1 MNQEIGTSRQV
12 NNEPYKEFVSI
23 KESLITQFGAS
34 NALLDQLSQ
43 DYENKMRS
51 NNITS
56 QEIVEEIEAKLV
68 SKLTLSIKLID
79 MCLTQVIANH
89 IKKIEQENRKGQA
102 KQIGSKASTK
112 KDKPVQIKIKGI
124 SFKPSVTYQESDKQL
139 YQSSSF
145 NSKPIELM
153 LTSNDN
159 DYKMIPKDEL
169 ESYDGLHLVG
179 QVFDFGH
186 KKCAI
191 IHQGRT
197 ESLL

>member
-12 NNEPYKEFVSI
+12 NNEPYKEFVSL

-79 MCLTQVIANH
+79 MCLTQAIANH
-89 IKKIEQENRKGQA
+89 IKKIEQENRKRQA

-124 SFKPSVTYQESDKQL
+124 MSVMTNLEDRERLKDL
-139 YQSSSF
+139 YYSLNEKF
-145 NSKPIELM
+145 NYVKKYSNEINILSCGVTNDHEMAIEFGG
-153 LTSNDN
+153 SN
-159 DYKMIPKDEL
+159 MIR
-169 ESYDGLHLVG
+169 
-179 QVFDFGH
+179 FGRVLFG
-186 KKCAI
+186 A
-191 IHQGRT
+191 RV
-197 ESLL
+197 

>member
-12 NNEPYKEFVSI
+12 NNEPSKEFVSL

-56 QEIVEEIEAKLV
+56 QEIVDEIEAKIL

-89 IKKIEQENRKGQA
+89 IKKIE
-102 KQIGSKASTK
+102 
-112 KDKPVQIKIKGI
+112 
-124 SFKPSVTYQESDKQL
+124 
-139 YQSSSF
+139 
-145 NSKPIELM
+145 
-153 LTSNDN
+153 
-159 DYKMIPKDEL
+159 
-169 ESYDGLHLVG
+169 
-179 QVFDFGH
+179 
-186 KKCAI
+186 
-191 IHQGRT
+191 
-197 ESLL
+197 